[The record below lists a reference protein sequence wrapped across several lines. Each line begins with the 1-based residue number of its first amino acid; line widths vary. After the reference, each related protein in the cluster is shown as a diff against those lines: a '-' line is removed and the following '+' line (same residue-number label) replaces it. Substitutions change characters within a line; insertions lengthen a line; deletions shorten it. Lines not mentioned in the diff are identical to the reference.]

1 MVEQFESMR
10 GECLPGKSG
19 VDGVPSRLGG
29 REKGAEE
36 EEHGAWSRKL
46 KAFLLHSSAKQEVRP
61 FAESGEL
68 KGGSGG
74 FQGLRKVK
82 EV

>member
-1 MVEQFESMR
+1 M
-10 GECLPGKSG
+10 PGKSG
-19 VDGVPSRLGG
+19 VDGVPSRTGG
-29 REKGAEE
+29 REKGTEE
-36 EEHGAWSRKL
+36 EELGVRRRKL

-61 FAESGEL
+61 FSESGEG

-74 FQGLRKVK
+74 FHGLRKVE